1 MAQKRYLLYA
11 ELGILYLLAPVIYA
25 LGWVQGPKFLAL
37 LVGLIYVILVILANK
52 KLPHTVFKL
61 RFHGF
66 LQTMITRFLVVALGL
81 TFYMLHFE
89 PENFLILPRTQT
101 WLWLAIMVFYP
112 IFSALPQEI
121 IYRLFFIQRYKTLF
135 ANEKLLWIM
144 NALLFGLAHLLF
156 HNPIAVLGGVLM
168 GIFWYQTYVR
178 TGSLWAVTLE
188 HALYGNFIYTI
199 GFGHYF
205 YVPDF

>member
-1 MAQKRYLLYA
+1 
-11 ELGILYLLAPVIYA
+11 
-25 LGWVQGPKFLAL
+25 
-37 LVGLIYVILVILANK
+37 
-52 KLPHTVFKL
+52 
-61 RFHGF
+61 
-66 LQTMITRFLVVALGL
+66 
-81 TFYMLHFE
+81 MLHFE

-101 WLWLAIMVFYP
+101 WLWLAIMIFYP

-135 ANEKLLWIM
+135 TNEKLLWVM